1 MSESTDDE
9 PEITAMVLEA
19 RRWESDKR
27 WYQAL
32 LIRDLFGQITV
43 LRIWGGKQNQKH
55 GQKTRVFASEAEARR
70 YLKQTA
76 QRRLARPAGYQEID
90 ND

>member
-32 LIRDLFGQITV
+32 LRRRES
-43 LRIWGGKQNQKH
+43 LRP
-55 GQKTRVFASEAEARR
+55 
-70 YLKQTA
+70 
-76 QRRLARPAGYQEID
+76 RPRPDAI
-90 ND
+90 